1 VSIHLVVTQPFD
13 SYKRG
18 DLIVDPVLV
27 ASIVKG
33 EHQHSVVQSIMKP
46 EHKSGDF
53 FCTDAELAEKRN
65 PKPIDPVAPVV
76 AKPV

>member
-13 SYKRG
+13 SFKRG
-18 DLIVDPVLV
+18 DIITDPALI
-27 ASIVKG
+27 AAISHG

-53 FCTDAELAEKRN
+53 FRTDAELAERRN
-65 PKPIDPVAPVV
+65 PKPVVTVA
-76 AKPV
+76 AKPVS